1 MQADVTWKTE
11 LSFDGR
17 SHSGHIIP
25 LDGDSAHIHGATPV
39 ELVLIG
45 LCGCTAI
52 DVLSIL
58 KKKREPVTGLQVY
71 ANGERAADP
80 PTVFTYIKLIY
91 RVSGAVSH
99 KAMEDA
105 VHLSETKYCSV
116 AAMVSKTAK
125 IEYEIEYAG

>member
-1 MQADVTWKTE
+1 MQAEVTWKTE
-11 LSFDGR
+11 LAFDGR
-17 SHSGHIIP
+17 SHSGHTIP
-25 LDGDSAHIHGATPV
+25 LDGDSTHINGASPV

-58 KKKREPVTGLQVY
+58 KKKREPVTGLKVS
-71 ANGERAADP
+71 ANAEQAADP
-80 PTVFTYIKLIY
+80 PTVFTHIKLTY

-105 VHLSETKYCSV
+105 VRLSETKYCSV